1 MTALHDPV
9 DELAAAEQR
18 VADLRAQLD
27 RATLAVLTE
36 PPMEKTVDELRDD
49 AEQAEHED
57 FDRFWSAQ
65 DRTGKVLSNVLGID
79 LHLPRTLPLLFE
91 VEARRLQT
99 SRDPDDVRRMFGLL
113 FGADSYDELVKR
125 GLDAEQFSVLLIW
138 GAANAAGRDM
148 SLPQAQHE
156 YVKRME
162 AVAQGKALTQDRGA
176 TSSGS
181 GRSSKPTSRAS
192 TGSKKKRS
200 RR

>member
-1 MTALHDPV
+1 MTAPHDE
-9 DELAAAEQR
+9 DLDAELARVQAEADVRMAELRGRAA
-18 VADLRAQLD
+18 AQPA
-27 RATLAVLTE
+27 R
-36 PPMEKTVDELRDD
+36 TVDELRDD

-57 FDRFWSAQ
+57 FDRFWSGQ
-65 DRTGKVLSNVLGID
+65 NRTGKVLSNVLGID

-99 SRDPDDVRRMFGLL
+99 SRDPEDVRRMFGLL

-148 SLPQAQHE
+148 TLPQAQHE

-162 AVAQGKALTQDRGA
+162 AVAQGKAPTQDRGA

-181 GRSSKPTSRAS
+181 GRSSKPTSRAN